1 MDKLELVKF
10 GFICI
15 TTFCSLC
22 TFILL
27 LRSKRVAFSTR
38 SGLRTVDGK
47 YQAVIT
53 VTNQGEK
60 SIVVNSIRFPIIMWD
75 NEPRLPVPRPLK
87 LLRLMDDLTGN
98 QPLSVYVSDKVVT
111 YDRER
116 SKALA
121 TGESITAY
129 IPLDDMMNVFINSDE
144 FMHGSKLSNF
154 VYLSFMQ
161 VQVTTSLGKVNKQL
175 AKWDIRYY
183 LASNYGTDKRLTNR
197 RNAL

>member
-1 MDKLELVKF
+1 MEKLELVKF

-27 LRSKRVAFSTR
+27 LRSKRISFSTK
-38 SGLRTVDGK
+38 SGLRMINGK

-53 VTNQGEK
+53 VINRGEK
-60 SIVVNSIRFPIIMWD
+60 SIVVNSVRFPIIMWD
-75 NEPRLPVPRPLK
+75 NEPRLPVPRLLK
-87 LLRLMDDLTGN
+87 LFRLLDDLTSN
-98 QPLSVYVSDKVVT
+98 QPLSVYASDKVVT

-129 IPLDDMMNVFINSDE
+129 IPLDDMMDVFFDSGE
-144 FMHGSKLSNF
+144 FLLGSRLSIF
-154 VYLSFMQ
+154 LYLSFMQ
-161 VQVTTSLGKVNKQL
+161 IQVATSLGKISKKL

-183 LASNYGTDKRLTNR
+183 LVSNYGTDERLTNA

>member
-1 MDKLELVKF
+1 MEKLELVKF

-27 LRSKRVAFSTR
+27 LRSKRISFSTK
-38 SGLRTVDGK
+38 SGLRMINGK

-53 VTNQGEK
+53 VTNRGEK

-87 LLRLMDDLTGN
+87 FFRLLDDLTGN
-98 QPLSVYVSDKVVT
+98 QPLSVYASDKVVT
-111 YDRER
+111 YERER

-129 IPLDDMMNVFINSDE
+129 IPLDDMMDVFFDSGE
-144 FMHGSKLSNF
+144 FLLGSRLSIF
-154 VYLSFMQ
+154 LYLSFMQ
-161 VQVTTSLGKVNKQL
+161 IQVATSLGKINKKL

-183 LASNYGTDKRLTNR
+183 LVSNYGTDERLTNA